1 MLCTWLAQSIA
12 ARDFL
17 DADAISYLDIS
28 YSCLGG
34 NWHSLVNGYWSP
46 GYPFLLAIWVKL
58 FKVGPFREPLAVHLF
73 AVTSLVVALI
83 AFEYFLSVLFSFRA
97 EVAEG
102 TSDESYVLSQDVI
115 RILGYVLFFWVSIF
129 LTPPYLEQPDIL
141 VFTIYL
147 IATGLCVQIVSKPTT
162 WRYLMLGGV
171 LGIGYLTKAV
181 MFPLAFSFLA
191 VPIVRKKWK
200 RTVPGILLSASVFV
214 AICMPFIFELSKSK
228 GRLTYGDAGV
238 VNYRHIMG
246 IDREDGTRLL
256 REAAPKLPIPAA
268 TPHIQS
274 YLAIL
279 ELGTYP
285 PWADPS
291 FGYQGTSTPI
301 DLRRQLNRVHVVL
314 RYYFDLYFVDLG
326 GLTAGMLALLIGGD
340 LRGFGQRFLKY
351 RALWFPAFS
360 GLALYAL
367 VRVEGRMLAGFT
379 ISLFTACAA
388 SLGTITSN
396 YSAKMIRAIVISISI
411 LLLSQI
417 TITVGHDVLRLLSKG
432 EFPDWE
438 VVTVLREMGI
448 ERGDK
453 VSYMGYALSDHAW
466 AHLARLRLSAEIP
479 EEDILSFWSS
489 NEAEK
494 NQVIRWLAATGAKA
508 LVTHGVPNTA
518 LHMGWR
524 RVNAT
529 DYYVLSLSRPPD

>member
-1 MLCTWLAQSIA
+1 M
-12 ARDFL
+12 
-17 DADAISYLDIS
+17 
-28 YSCLGG
+28 
-34 NWHSLVNGYWSP
+34 
-46 GYPFLLAIWVKL
+46 
-58 FKVGPFREPLAVHLF
+58 
-73 AVTSLVVALI
+73 
-83 AFEYFLSVLFSFRA
+83 
-97 EVAEG
+97 
-102 TSDESYVLSQDVI
+102 
-115 RILGYVLFFWVSIF
+115 
-129 LTPPYLEQPDIL
+129 
-141 VFTIYL
+141 
-147 IATGLCVQIVSKPTT
+147 
-162 WRYLMLGGV
+162 
-171 LGIGYLTKAV
+171 
-181 MFPLAFSFLA
+181 
-191 VPIVRKKWK
+191 
-200 RTVPGILLSASVFV
+200 SASVFV

-379 ISLFTACAA
+379 ISLFTACAV

-396 YSAKMIRAIVISISI
+396 YSAKN
-411 LLLSQI
+411 
-417 TITVGHDVLRLLSKG
+417 DKG
-432 EFPDWE
+432 YHHLDLDPTPFPDHNYRRPRRIAASKQGRIPG
-438 VVTVLREMGI
+438 LGGRDSASRNGDRE
-448 ERGDK
+448 
-453 VSYMGYALSDHAW
+453 
-466 AHLARLRLSAEIP
+466 
-479 EEDILSFWSS
+479 
-489 NEAEK
+489 
-494 NQVIRWLAATGAKA
+494 
-508 LVTHGVPNTA
+508 
-518 LHMGWR
+518 R
-524 RVNAT
+524 R
-529 DYYVLSLSRPPD
+529 